1 VPAERNKRDSQ
12 KLSGGK
18 RVLCLATWEGSEK
31 EAQGRCCP
39 GLPFPRL
46 LTRIFAFNQSGSVW
60 QDRGDK
66 MARKQKLAG
75 VARITQR

>member
-1 VPAERNKRDSQ
+1 MSALTR
-12 KLSGGK
+12 LSPTKPGQGCSK
-18 RVLCLATWEGSEK
+18 K

-46 LTRIFAFNQSGSVW
+46 LHANLAYNQSGSAW

-66 MARKQKLAG
+66 MAAKLKWAG
-75 VARITQR
+75 VAQGTQRE